1 MELQECIRRMAQG
14 EVLMPGSDLMK
25 TMHRYSQEARRLTA
39 QLNQGFK
46 EPEEIREYMA
56 RITGKEM
63 DPSLEIF
70 LPFYTDFGKNITIGK
85 NVFIN
90 ACCCFQD
97 QGGVTLGD
105 GTLVGHQTVFA
116 TLNHGME
123 PEKRGELHPAPI
135 RVGKDVWI
143 GSRAVITPGVTIGDG
158 AVIAAG
164 AVVTKDV
171 PEGALVGGVPARR
184 LR

>member
-1 MELQECIRRMAQG
+1 MELEECLRRMAQG
-14 EVLMPGSDLMK
+14 EVLKPGTDLMK
-25 TMHRYSQEARRLTA
+25 TMHRYSREARKLTA
-39 QLNQGFK
+39 ELNQGFK

-56 RITGKEM
+56 RITGREIH
-63 DPSLEIF
+63 PTLEIF
-70 LPFYTDFGKNITIGK
+70 LPFYTDFGKNIVIGK

-97 QGGVTLGD
+97 QGGVILGD

-123 PEKRGELHPAPI
+123 PERRGELHPAPI

-143 GSRAVITPGVTIGDG
+143 GSRAVITSGVTIGDG

-171 PEGALVGGVPARR
+171 PAGALVGGVPARP